1 MNLKLLPTA
10 KDSSLLQTTKD
21 THGRHRPGRQQFV
34 FVFRFAF
41 LLDLTVPILQLKD
54 DQKRVIAVFERG
66 SHGLIRE
73 TRPASL
79 QIADAAIPIAD
90 EIFATFIYMQQKVRQ
105 RSNAVGASGGGVGDG
120 GGGGGGC

>member
-1 MNLKLLPTA
+1 MKPLSTA
-10 KDSSLLQTTKD
+10 KDSLLLRTTKD
-21 THGRHRPGRQQFV
+21 TRGRHRPGRQLFVFV

-79 QIADAAIPIAD
+79 QIADAAIPITD
-90 EIFATFIYMQQKVRQ
+90 EIFATFICMQQKVRQ
-105 RSNAVGASGGGVGDG
+105 RSNAAGASGGGVGDG
-120 GGGGGGC
+120 GGGGGC